1 MSSLT
6 WIAAALNIL
15 ACADV
20 RAQEAALVVAEKVAG
35 AVGFYSTDG
44 RRVAGVTVGSHPHE
58 ILFSPDRKLLYV
70 TDNGVLWMT
79 DAGTG
84 GNTISIV
91 DVAARK
97 RVGVIDLGKYH
108 RPHGIDLDRKTGRLV
123 VTVEGPDALLLVD
136 PAERK
141 VLKAYDTEGKSPHMV
156 ILGPGGEWA
165 YVSNSG
171 SGSVAAIRLSSGEVK
186 LIPCGANPQGGA
198 FTENGKTLYM
208 TDSESDTI
216 SIIDAEKKQ
225 RIGTIPTGKQPVR
238 IEIAADG
245 HTLVYG
251 LQNGEAVGFADT
263 QTRREAGQVALG
275 GKPLSLTLSTDR
287 RTAYSGVQDKDKI
300 YVISV
305 ADRKIVRVIDTPK
318 GSGPDPV
325 LELR

>member
-1 MSSLT
+1 MFGLT
-6 WIAAALNIL
+6 WL
-15 ACADV
+15 AVVANLFVCSCLF
-20 RAQEAALVVAEKVAG
+20 AQEAALVVAEKVSG
-35 AVGFYSTDG
+35 TVGFYSADG
-44 RRVAGVTVGSHPHE
+44 RRVAGVTVGTHPHE
-58 ILFSPDRKLLYV
+58 ISFSPDRKLLYV

-79 DAGTG
+79 DAGAG
-84 GNTISIV
+84 GNTISII

-97 RVGVIDLGKYH
+97 RIGIIDLGKYH

-123 VTVEGPDALLLVD
+123 VTTEGPDALLLVD
-136 PAERK
+136 PVTRR
-141 VLKAYDTEGKSPHMV
+141 VLRTYDTQGKSPHMV
-156 ILGPGGEWA
+156 ILGPDGEWA

-171 SGSVAAIRLSSGEVK
+171 SSNLAAVRLSSGEVK
-186 LIPCGANPQGGA
+186 IIPCGANPQGGA
-198 FTENGKTLYM
+198 FSEDSKTLYM

-216 SIIDAEKKQ
+216 SIIDTEKKQ
-225 RIGTIPTGKQPVR
+225 RIGTIPTGRQPVR

-263 QTRREAGQVALG
+263 KRRTETGQIALG

-305 ADRKIVRVIDTPK
+305 ADRKIVQVIDTPK

-325 LELR
+325 LPLR